1 MQLCFQ
7 WKKLVQRN
15 KVSWLS
21 DERFLPVN
29 NYNSLTPLEGSP
41 PCGEE
46 PSRGRGGSEYN
57 EEQPVHLSPSEEG
70 TFCWHLSCANK
81 RSGVSVERLA
91 GKMNDNSSPPRLM
104 VSAKFIINALTHCL
118 TCSLVSHHL
127 RVAFTAFTNVKRRQ
141 WKNIFDPDRTFAKEK
156 DRRRRTTVTSG

>member
-1 MQLCFQ
+1 MCIWSDNHVGEYAYKKCLDACWCKMEIFFLRLCFQ
-7 WKKLVQRN
+7 WKKFVQRN

-46 PSRGRGGSEYN
+46 PSWGRGGSEYN
-57 EEQPVHLSPSEEG
+57 EKQPVHLSPSEEG
-70 TFCWHLSCANK
+70 TFCWHLPCANK
-81 RSGVSVERLA
+81 RSGVSVGRLA

-104 VSAKFIINALTHCL
+104 VSATFIINALTHCL
-118 TCSLVSHHL
+118 KTL
-127 RVAFTAFTNVKRRQ
+127 R
-141 WKNIFDPDRTFAKEK
+141 D
-156 DRRRRTTVTSG
+156 S